1 MIQPTSLSDEL
12 LFTTVRIE
20 TEDASGALSHGTGF
34 FFRFAIDDTRDFPVI
49 VTNRHVVASGQ
60 RGRFSIHEGVSDGD
74 AFMPACTSDPI
85 ELEDFESRWTG
96 HPDPDVDLCGMP
108 FQPLLDSAK
117 ERGKE
122 LFTMNF
128 EAKDILTEEKMA
140 KLKAA
145 EPILMVGYPNALWNQ
160 SNNLLLLRRG
170 ITSSHPG
177 MDFCWR
183 PEFVIDC
190 AVFPGSSGSPVAL
203 FDDGA
208 YELETVNGVSGFGIG
223 GRFALLGVL
232 CAVPYMT
239 ANGGIVVRSPAPTA
253 TTPSSLANRMIN
265 LGYVIKA
272 REILV
277 LGEYMKSLLVK
288 DDIGPDSKVG

>member
-1 MIQPTSLSDEL
+1 MIQPKSLSDEL

-20 TEDASGALSHGTGF
+20 TEDAFGALRHGTGF
-34 FFRFAIDDTRDFPVI
+34 FFRFAIDDTRDYPVV
-49 VTNRHVVASGQ
+49 VTNRHVVAGGKK
-60 RGRFSIHEGVSDGD
+60 GRFSIHEGVSGGD
-74 AFMPACTSDPI
+74 TFMPACTSDRI

-108 FQPLLDSAK
+108 FQPLLDSAEK
-117 ERGKE
+117 KGRR
-122 LFTMNF
+122 LFAISF
-128 EAKDILTEEKMA
+128 EAKDVLSEEKMT

-145 EPILMVGYPNALWNQ
+145 EPILMVGYPNALWDQ
-160 SNNLLLLRRG
+160 SNNLPLLRRG

-177 MDFCWR
+177 MNFCWR

-190 AVFPGSSGSPVAL
+190 AVFPGSSGSPVVL
-203 FDDGA
+203 LDDGA
-208 YELETVNGVSGFGIG
+208 YQLETVNGVSGFGIG

-239 ANGGIVVRSPAPTA
+239 ADGGIVTRSPAPIA
-253 TTPSSLANRMIN
+253 ITPSSLANRMIN

-272 REILV
+272 KEILV
-277 LGEYMKSLLVK
+277 LGEHMKSLLAK
-288 DDIGPDSKVG
+288 DDTRIDSITG

>member
-1 MIQPTSLSDEL
+1 VIQPKSLSDEL

-20 TEDASGALSHGTGF
+20 TEGASGTLWHGTGF
-34 FFRFAIDDTRDFPVI
+34 FFRFTTDNPQGFPVI
-49 VTNRHVVASGQ
+49 VTNRHVVKGAKI
-60 RGRFSIHEGVSDGD
+60 GRFSIHEGVLDGD
-74 AFMPACTSDPI
+74 TFVPACTSDRI
-85 ELEDFESRWTG
+85 ELEDFESKWIG
-96 HPDPDVDLCGMP
+96 HPDPDVDLCGMRL
-108 FQPLLDSAK
+108 QPLLDSAE
-117 ERGKE
+117 ERGKA

-128 EAKDILTEEKMA
+128 GAKDVLTEEKMS

-145 EPILMVGYPNALWNQ
+145 EPILMVGYPNGLWDQ
-160 SNNLLLLRRG
+160 SNNLPLLRRG

-177 MDFCWR
+177 MNFCWR

-203 FDDGA
+203 LDDGA
-208 YELETVNGVSGFGIG
+208 YELETVNGVSGIGIG

-232 CAVPYMT
+232 CAVPYVT
-239 ANGGIVVRSPAPTA
+239 PDGGIVVRSPAPTA